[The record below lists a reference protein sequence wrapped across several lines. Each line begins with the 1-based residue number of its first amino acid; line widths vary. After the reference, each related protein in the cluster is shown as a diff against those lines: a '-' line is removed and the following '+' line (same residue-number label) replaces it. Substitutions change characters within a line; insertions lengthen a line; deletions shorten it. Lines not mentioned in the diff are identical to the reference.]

1 MSYRLG
7 VDIGGTFTDFALFD
21 EARGEMF
28 IHKQLTTPDDPS
40 RAVLEGCKHLL
51 ARKNVAIAELESI
64 AHGTTL
70 VTNAVIERRGARTG
84 MVVSEGFRDVLDMAR
99 ETRYELFD
107 LRLKFPEPLVP
118 RQLRREVAERVK
130 FDGSVETALD
140 EAAVHAAITELV
152 DEGIEALAICFLH
165 SYANPAHENAARQV
179 AERAFPDLYVS
190 TSADIFSNMR
200 EYERWTTATINAY
213 TQPLFD
219 SYLQRLADGL
229 EAAGF
234 LGRLLVMTSS
244 GGMLTPDAARRYPV
258 RVLESGPA
266 AGALMSAFHG
276 RALDL
281 PALLSF
287 DMGGTTAKGAL
298 VNNFQPLKQYDLEIA
313 RLHDFKRGSG
323 LPVKVPVIDMVEIG
337 SGGGSL
343 AEVDERGLI
352 RVGPRSAGADPGP
365 ACYGKGGSQAALTDA
380 NLVLGYLDA
389 DFFLGGDMKL
399 DIAAART
406 AIDTSVAKPL
416 GVTVERAAWGMHEII
431 NEDVARAFRIHA
443 SERGF
448 DYRGASMVAFGGSGP
463 AHAMGVARKLKISR
477 VVFPAGAGVMS
488 AFGLLVS
495 PLAFELARSEPCL
508 IATLDGE
515 RFAAGFQV
523 MEHEA
528 SELLL
533 QAGVGAAEIRL
544 RRRLDMRYQ
553 GQGYEVEV
561 DLPDG
566 AALADL
572 FARLPELFRHTYAA
586 TFSSST
592 LDEPL
597 EIVTWKVE
605 AVGPEVSLADG
616 FVLEDAA
623 TSGDAQKGNRNAYF
637 TDGYHDCPVYTRGL
651 LAPGMEVIGPALIE
665 ERESTCVI
673 GPGDL
678 VRVDARR
685 NLVADLAAQS

>member
-21 EARGEMF
+21 EAKGEMF

-40 RAVLEGCKHLL
+40 RAVLEGCADLL
-51 ARKNVAIAELESI
+51 ARKEVAFADVETI

-70 VTNAVIERRGARTG
+70 VTNAVIERRGAVTG
-84 MVVSEGFRDVLDMAR
+84 MLVTEGFRDVPD
-99 ETRYELFD
+99 TRYDLFD
-107 LRLKFPEPLVP
+107 LRLAYPEPLVP

-130 FDGSVETALD
+130 FDGSVETAPD
-140 EAAVHAAITELV
+140 EGAIRAAIAELV
-152 DEGIEALAICFLH
+152 EEGIAALAICFLH
-165 SYANPAHENAARQV
+165 SYANPAHERLAREI
-179 AERAFPDLYVS
+179 AERDFPDLYVS

-200 EYERWTTATINAY
+200 EFERWTTAAVNAY

-219 SYLQRLADGL
+219 NYLGRLAGGL
-229 EAAGF
+229 ETAGF
-234 LGRLLVMTSS
+234 GGRLLVMTSS
-244 GGMLTPDAARRYPV
+244 GGMLAPEAARRYPV
-258 RVLESGPA
+258 RALESGPA
-266 AGALMSAFHG
+266 AGALMSAYHG
-276 RALDL
+276 RALEIPD
-281 PALLSF
+281 LLSF

-298 VNNFQPLKQYDLEIA
+298 VNGFEPLKQYDMEIA

-352 RVGPRSAGADPGP
+352 RVGPLSAGADPGP
-365 ACYGKGGSQAALTDA
+365 ACYGKGGTRAALTDA
-380 NLVLGYLDA
+380 NLLLGYLDA
-389 DFFLGGDMKL
+389 NYFLGGDMKL
-399 DIAAART
+399 DTDAAR
-406 AIDTSVAKPL
+406 AAVEADVAKPL

-463 AHAMGVARKLKISR
+463 AHALGVARKLKIPR

-495 PLAFELARSEPCL
+495 PLAFELSRSEPCSV
-508 IATLDGE
+508 ASLDSAGFAE
-515 RFAAGFQV
+515 RFRAMAA
-523 MEHEA
+523 EA

-533 QAGVGAAEIRL
+533 AAGVAQEEIRL

-561 DLPDG
+561 ALSEADGFADLP
-566 AALADL
+566 A
-572 FARLPELFRHTYAA
+572 LFRDTYAQ
-586 TFSSST
+586 TFSTSM

-605 AVGPEVSLADG
+605 AVGPEAVLSDG
-616 FVLEDAA
+616 FRLEGSARA
-623 TSGDAQKGNRNAYF
+623 GEARKISRQAYF
-637 TDGYHDCPVYTRGL
+637 GDGYVDCPVYERGL
-651 LAPGMEVIGPALIE
+651 LAPGAEVTGPAMIE

-673 GPGDL
+673 GPGDV

-685 NLVADLAAQS
+685 NLVAELGES

>member
-21 EARGEMF
+21 EAKAEMF

-40 RAVLEGCKHLL
+40 RAVLEGCAHLL
-51 ARKNVAIAELESI
+51 ARKGVDIAALNSI

-70 VTNAVIERRGARTG
+70 VTNAVIERRGARVG
-84 MVVSEGFRDVLDMAR
+84 MLVSEGFRDVLDMAR

-107 LRLKFPEPLVP
+107 LRLEFPQPLVA
-118 RQLRREVAERVK
+118 RHLRREVAERVK
-130 FDGSVETALD
+130 YDGAVETALD
-140 EAAVHAAITELV
+140 ESAVRAAIADLV
-152 DEGIEALAICFLH
+152 AQGIEALAICFLH
-165 SYANPAHENAARQV
+165 SYANPAHENAARQI
-179 AERAFPDLYVS
+179 AEQEFPELYVS

-200 EYERWTTATINAY
+200 EFERWTTATINAY

-219 SYLQRLADGL
+219 SYLQRLSGGL

-234 LGRLLVMTSS
+234 TGQLLVMTSS
-244 GGMLTPDAARRYPV
+244 GGMLAPDAARRYPV

-266 AGALMSAFHG
+266 AGALMSAHLG
-276 RALDL
+276 RALEIPD
-281 PALLSF
+281 LLSF

-298 VNNFQPLKQYDLEIA
+298 VNGYRPLKQYDLEIA

-352 RVGPRSAGADPGP
+352 RVGPQSAGADPGP

-389 DFFLGGDMKL
+389 NYFLGGEMKL
-399 DIAAART
+399 DEAAARI
-406 AIDTSVAKPL
+406 AIEAGVAKPL
-416 GVTVERAAWGMHEII
+416 GVTIERAAWGMHEII

-463 AHAMGVARKLKISR
+463 AHAMGVARKLKIPR

-495 PLAFELARSEPCL
+495 PLAFELSRSEPCL
-508 IATLDGE
+508 VAGLDGE
-515 RFAAGFQV
+515 SFAKRFQAMAA
-523 MEHEA
+523 EA

-533 QAGVGAAEIRL
+533 EAGVGTADIRL
-544 RRRLDMRYQ
+544 RRRLDMRYR

-561 DLPDG
+561 ALPDDTAMAEIFAG
-566 AALADL
+566 LA
-572 FARLPELFRHTYAA
+572 ELFRETYAA
-586 TFSSST
+586 TFSSNT

-605 AVGPEVSLADG
+605 AVGPEVGLADN
-616 FVLEDAA
+616 FILEGAGE
-623 TSGDAQKGNRNAYF
+623 SGAPRKGSRQAYF
-637 TDGYHDCPVYTRGL
+637 ADAYHDCPVYDRSA
-651 LAPGMEVIGPALIE
+651 LAPGMEIAGPALIE

-673 GPGDL
+673 GPGERA
-678 VRVDARR
+678 RVDERR
-685 NLVADLAAQS
+685 NLVAELGAP

>member
-107 LRLKFPEPLVP
+107 LRLKFPQPLVP
-118 RQLRREVAERVK
+118 RHLRREVVERVK

-140 EAAVHAAITELV
+140 EAAVHAAIAELV

-200 EYERWTTATINAY
+200 EFERWTTATINAY

-389 DFFLGGDMKL
+389 NFFLGGDMKL
-399 DIAAART
+399 DGAAARS
-406 AIDTSVAKPL
+406 AIDASVAKPL

-508 IATLDGE
+508 IASLDGKG
-515 RFAAGFQV
+515 FAAGFRA
-523 MEHEA
+523 MEQEA

-544 RRRLDMRYQ
+544 RRRLDMRYH

-572 FARLPELFRHTYAA
+572 FARLPELFSHTYAA

-605 AVGPEVSLADG
+605 AVGPEVSLSDG
-616 FVLEDAA
+616 FVLEGAA
-623 TSGDAQKGNRNAYF
+623 NTGEARKGNRQAYF

-651 LAPGMEVIGPALIE
+651 LVPGMEVIGPALIE

-673 GPGDL
+673 GPGDV

-685 NLVADLAAQS
+685 NLVAELAAQS

>member
-7 VDIGGTFTDFALFD
+7 VDIGGTFTDFALFN
-21 EARGEMF
+21 EAHGEMY

-40 RAVLEGCKHLL
+40 RAVLEGAKHLL
-51 ARKNVAIAELESI
+51 ARKNVDMAELESV

-70 VTNAVIERRGARTG
+70 VTNAVIERRGACTG
-84 MVVSEGFRDVLDMAR
+84 MLVSEGFRDVLDMAR
-99 ETRYELFD
+99 ETRYDLFD

-118 RQLRREVAERVK
+118 RNLRREVAERVT
-130 FDGSVETALD
+130 FEGAVERALD
-140 EAAVHAAITELV
+140 LDAVRAAISELV
-152 DEGIEALAICFLH
+152 EQGIEALAICFLH
-165 SYANPAHENAARQV
+165 SYINSAHEDAARAL
-179 AERAFPDLYVS
+179 AEREFPNLYIS

-200 EYERWTTATINAY
+200 EYERWTTATVNAY

-219 SYLQRLADGL
+219 RYLQRLADGL
-229 EAAGF
+229 AADGF
-234 LGRLLVMTSS
+234 KGQLLVMTSS
-244 GGMLTPDAARRYPV
+244 GGMLAPEAARRYPV
-258 RVLESGPA
+258 RALESGPA

-276 RALDL
+276 RALEIPD
-281 PALLSF
+281 LLSF

-298 VNNFQPLKQYDLEIA
+298 VNDYQPLKQYHMEIA

-352 RVGPRSAGADPGP
+352 RIGPRSAGADPGP
-365 ACYGKGGSQAALTDA
+365 ACYGKGGTAAALTDA

-399 DIAAART
+399 DSAAAQS
-406 AIDTSVAKPL
+406 AIETSVAKPL
-416 GVTVERAAWGMHEII
+416 GVTVERAAWGMFEII

-463 AHAMGVARKLKISR
+463 VHAMAVARKLKIPR
-477 VVFPAGAGVMS
+477 VIFPAGAGVMS

-495 PLAFELARSEPCL
+495 PLAFELSRSEPSA
-508 IATLDGE
+508 IAALSSE
-515 RFAAGFQV
+515 RFAAGFRA
-523 MEHEA
+523 MEEEA
-528 SELLL
+528 SALLRE
-533 QAGVGAAEIRL
+533 AGVEAVDIRL

-553 GQGYEVEV
+553 GQGYEIEV
-561 DLPDG
+561 ALPDG
-566 AALADL
+566 DLLANV
-572 FARLPELFRHTYAA
+572 FAGLPELFRRAYAA
-586 TFSSST
+586 TFSSSM

-605 AVGPEVSLADG
+605 ALGPVAVLSDG
-616 FVLEDAA
+616 FRLEGA
-623 TSGDAQKGNRNAYF
+623 GDTGNALKGSRQAYF
-637 TDGYHDCPVYTRGL
+637 ADAYLDCSVYERAL
-651 LAPGMEVIGPALIE
+651 LAPDMEVTGPALIE

-673 GPGDL
+673 GPGDV

-685 NLVADLAAQS
+685 NLIAELGAQ